1 MTSWRKRSSLLIDGL
16 VFFALLAC
24 AAPKSAPGDLASL
37 RSPAELGQASQRSY
51 GQARSAAGKDDKLK
65 FSHQGIV
72 YAQKCLKIAPEEPAC
87 LYFETINT
95 GIYIRNHIPN
105 YQRGLKTMVRNCET
119 LIKIRPD
126 FEQAGC
132 YRVLGNIYS
141 QAPSFSLNP
150 KNVTQD
156 LDKSVAYFREAVKL
170 APNYPLNRL
179 FLAKVLEQTGEN
191 EAAKAELQA
200 FDSLPP
206 GELDLDYPEWKKER
220 DALAQSLLK

>member
-1 MTSWRKRSSLLIDGL
+1 MLRKIHAFPALAALFS
-16 VFFALLAC
+16 LLAC
-24 AAPKSAPGDLASL
+24 AAPKSMPSDLASL
-37 RSPAELGQASQRSY
+37 RSPEELGQASRRAY
-51 GQARSAAGKDDKLK
+51 GEARTATSKEERLKL
-65 FSHQGIV
+65 SHQGIA
-72 YAQKCLKIAPEEPAC
+72 YAQKCLKSAPQEPSC
-87 LYFETINT
+87 LYFETLNT

-119 LIKIRPD
+119 LIQVRPD

-150 KNVTQD
+150 KNITQD
-156 LDKSVAYFREAVKL
+156 LDKSLAYFREAVKL

-191 EAAKAELQA
+191 EAAKTELQA
-200 FDSLPP
+200 FDRLPA
-206 GELDLDYPEWKKER
+206 GELDRDYPDWKKER
-220 DALAQSLLK
+220 DALAQSLLN